1 MASNASET
9 DVDSAVVSGAIEPA
23 VGSSV
28 GSGVGSFV
36 GYRVVGVLVVGVFVV
51 GSAVGFVGTA
61 VGSYV
66 GHGVGLE
73 VISICEVT
81 EMMEIM
87 VNIKIFVFDPE
98 SEIKMKNENGQCIW
112 NGTELIVVE

>member
-1 MASNASET
+1 M
-9 DVDSAVVSGAIEPA
+9 
-23 VGSSV
+23 GSSE
-28 GSGVGSFV
+28 GYGVGSCV
-36 GYRVVGVLVVGVFVV
+36 EYGVVGVFVVGVFVV

-66 GHGVGLE
+66 DHQVGLE
-73 VISICEVT
+73 VVSICDVT

-98 SEIKMKNENGQCIW
+98 SEIKMKNENGQGMCCAS
-112 NGTELIVVE
+112 